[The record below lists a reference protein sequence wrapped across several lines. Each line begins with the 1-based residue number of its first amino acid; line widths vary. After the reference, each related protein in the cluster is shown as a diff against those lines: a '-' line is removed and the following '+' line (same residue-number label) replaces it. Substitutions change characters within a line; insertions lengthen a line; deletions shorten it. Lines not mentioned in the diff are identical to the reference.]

1 MASKENIKVFLI
13 EKNRINEKDAKKYKE
28 QMNLELRNNK
38 KVKCKIKRNI

>member
-13 EKNRINEKDAKKYKE
+13 EKNRINEKDAQKYKE
-28 QMNLELRNNK
+28 QMKIELRNNK

>member
-28 QMNLELRNNK
+28 QMNIELRDNK
-38 KVKCKIKRNI
+38 KVKWKIIRNI